1 MRGESVWRGTGVAT
15 RRPFASIAAR
25 LSGLSLLLVL
35 AGCAA
40 VPQPVPD
47 PAQAQVAFAER
58 SLALAPIS
66 HWRFAGRMTLELPTE
81 TWSGQ
86 LSWRAEGAEQVID
99 LSGPMGRGG
108 GRLFLGGDRAR
119 LITRDGEHFEAA
131 DPDALIAQLTGR
143 EIPVSG
149 LEYWVRGLA
158 RPDVGFD
165 LRADREGRPRRL
177 IQDGWEIG
185 YGAFETVGEIAEAF
199 SMPKS
204 LDLHRADMRLRV
216 SVDRWQLRPQ
226 ASPPAVSEPAISGP
240 PGLNP
245 TGSGV

>member
-1 MRGESVWRGTGVAT
+1 M
-15 RRPFASIAAR
+15 
-25 LSGLSLLLVL
+25 LSGLSLLLAL

-40 VPQPVPD
+40 VPQTAPD
-47 PAQAQVAFAER
+47 RAQAEVAFAER
-58 SLALAPIS
+58 SLSFAPIS
-66 HWRFAGRMTLELPTE
+66 HWRLAGRMTLELPSE

-108 GRLFLGGDRAR
+108 GRLLLGGDRAL

-131 DPDALIAQLTGR
+131 DPDTLIAQLTGR

-149 LEYWVRGLA
+149 LVYWVRGLA

-177 IQDGWEIG
+177 IQDGWEIS
-185 YGAFETVGEIAEAF
+185 YGAFETVGETAETF

-204 LDLHRADMRLRV
+204 LHLHRADMRLRV

-226 ASPPAVSEPAISGP
+226 APEPAVSGPA
-240 PGLNP
+240 GLNP